1 MVITHPV
8 SVIHCCELFIFLMRV
23 SKVITKTGDG
33 GQTGLSDGSRVSKS
47 SLRIHAL
54 GQVDH
59 LNSVIGWTLVVAGDE
74 WTSSLQSIQQDLFN
88 MGGELSMPNSELNL
102 LKVDRVDWL
111 NDEVEKFN
119 QSLEPLKEFIL
130 PGGTEF
136 SARIHMAR
144 TVCRT
149 VERYLVAL
157 QEKESIN
164 EIHIP
169 YLNRLSDYLF
179 VLARVDMSKK
189 NNPEIQWQR

>member
-1 MVITHPV
+1 
-8 SVIHCCELFIFLMRV
+8 MRV